1 MDRYLGKCRR
11 YLDDMVARYRPRV
24 IIIGED
30 AYKGLKKVYAMD
42 KNSIEIGN
50 EGYPFYRENDIETH
64 RKEIERLAMLPY
76 RGTEFPIVVSK
87 EEMERIGKDRKGRYD

>member
-1 MDRYLGKCRR
+1 M
-11 YLDDMVARYRPRV
+11 
-24 IIIGED
+24 
-30 AYKGLKKVYAMD
+30 KKVYAMD